1 MTLKE
6 AIKLVAWATANFPAM
21 QERDMRPTAELWYR
35 MLADIPYE
43 VAEKAL
49 MSVLAKAKYFPT
61 VAEIREAAAD
71 IINPQ
76 LPSAMDAWGEVAR
89 AVRDYGYYRQEEAL
103 NSLSPITRRVVENI
117 GWHEICLCEQPDIIR
132 GQFRMAYEQYA
143 KREREE
149 TVLPAEVKQLA
160 GDRVRVL
167 SLIDKIGKALPGGS
181 VGGVSNG

>member
-1 MTLKE
+1 MTRKE
-6 AIKLVAWATANFPAM
+6 IANLIGWAAANFPAM
-21 QERDMRPTAELWYR
+21 QQKELQPTAVLWEK
-35 MLADIPYE
+35 MLGDIPYE

-61 VAEIREAAAD
+61 VAEIREAAAE

-76 LPSAMDAWGEVAR
+76 LPSAMDAWGEVTQ
-89 AVRDYGYYRQEEAL
+89 AVKRYGYYRQEEAL
-103 NSLSPITRRVVENI
+103 NSLSPLTRRVVQNI

-149 TVLPAEVKQLA
+149 AIMPAEVKQLA
-160 GDRVRVL
+160 GNRAKVL
-167 SLIDKIGKALPGGS
+167 SLVGRIGKALPE
-181 VGGVSNG
+181 